1 MDILPTVG
9 IVVHVCVLVELGVAI
24 DVFLISCT
32 RGSGG
37 VDVAVGLF
45 VVGCAHLCMVTWY
58 ILAVGVMSKRMSKV
72 SGGKSRF
79 RVKVKACVRIS
90 VLSKLS
96 WWNWH

>member
-45 VVGCAHLCMVTWY
+45 VVGCAHLCMVTRY
-58 ILAVGVMSKRMSKV
+58 MLTVGVIV
-72 SGGKSRF
+72 KSL
-79 RVKVKACVRIS
+79 RVKVKVKVCVRIS

-96 WWNWH
+96 WWDWH

>member
-1 MDILPTVG
+1 MDMPPTVG

-45 VVGCAHLCMVTWY
+45 VVMGCC
-58 ILAVGVMSKRMSKV
+58 I
-72 SGGKSRF
+72 
-79 RVKVKACVRIS
+79 CV
-90 VLSKLS
+90 
-96 WWNWH
+96 W